1 MFRIVE
7 SPISLDV
14 LAQAVGCPEAGAI
27 ATFAGTTRAEN
38 RGRRVV
44 VLEYEAYESMA
55 VSEFEKIAEEIRARW
70 DVCRVAILH
79 RVGVVP
85 LGETSVGIA
94 VSAPHRPAAMEACR
108 FAIDQL
114 KHVAPI
120 WKKEHFDGGEV
131 WIGSLAD
138 CDHGDAAEHDRAGTD
153 HVRGRRRSA

>member
-1 MFRIVE
+1 MFKIVE
-7 SPISLDV
+7 SRISLDG
-14 LAQAVGCPEAGAI
+14 LAGIVGCPEAGAI

-38 RGRRVV
+38 RSRKVIK
-44 VLEYEAYESMA
+44 LEYEAYESMA
-55 VSEFEKIAEEIRARW
+55 VSEFEKIAEEIRSRW
-70 DVCRVAILH
+70 EVCRVAIVH

-85 LGETSVGIA
+85 LGETSVAIA

-108 FAIDQL
+108 FAIDRL

-138 CDHGDAAEHDRAGTD
+138 CEHEHGNESVPTHASER
-153 HVRGRRRSA
+153 VRST